1 MYINDELSRQNPWW
15 LNSKIS
21 AEDPTKPQRDILPV
35 LKQRVLQRDLITA
48 VVGLRRVGKTTAVR
62 QIIDLL
68 LQKGYPRP
76 KLVYYSFEEGVASRE
91 ILKAIIEYCLK
102 VRGKDKTYLFLD
114 EIQYVD
120 GWNSV
125 LKKYFDLNLNL
136 KFTVTGSSSLFIA
149 TKARE
154 SLAGRIQ
161 EIIMNPLGYG
171 EYLRIHK
178 GLDLPATKILSG
190 EGLIP
195 HMDEL
200 RKNFSAYLTGGE
212 FPYLPLLTNWSEKR
226 EYVLNFVIGKVVEND
241 LPRLKKIYK
250 TNELAALSETLISGS
265 GQLVEMQNLGTDLGI
280 SRQSLRDYTALLEK
294 THLISAVYN
303 RGTGFRTRS
312 RLRKIYS
319 ASTNATVLKTSLGE
333 QSESFNFKTG
343 QYVETFVFNY
353 LVRQQAGEIYFW
365 RQRQKEVDFILVT
378 PESVLPIEVKYQ
390 NRIRPSDIENLL
402 YLCRKERLNQG
413 IIVTRDKSGQE
424 IIKGVT
430 IRFLPAHFL
439 I

>member
-1 MYINDELSRQNPWW
+1 MYINEELNRQNPWW
-15 LNSKIS
+15 VNSRVS
-21 AEDPTKPQRDILPV
+21 AEDPAKPQRDILPI
-35 LKQRVLQRDLITA
+35 LRQRVLQRDLITA

-62 QIIDLL
+62 QIIDQL
-68 LQKGYPRP
+68 LQTGYCQD
-76 KLVYYSFEEGVASRE
+76 KLVYYSFEEGVASGETLR
-91 ILKAIIEYCLK
+91 AIVEYCLK
-102 VRGKDKTYLFLD
+102 MGGKDKTYLFLD

-120 GWNSV
+120 GWNSI
-125 LKKYFDLNLNL
+125 LKKYFDLNPNL
-136 KFTVTGSSSLFIA
+136 KFTVTGSSSLFIG

-161 EIIMNPLGYG
+161 EIIMYPLGYG

-178 GLDLPATKILSG
+178 GLGLPAAKILSE
-190 EGLIP
+190 EGLVSYT
-195 HMDEL
+195 DEL
-200 RKNFSAYLTGGE
+200 RENFLAYLVGGE
-212 FPYLPLLTNWSEKR
+212 FPYLPRLTNWGEKR
-226 EYVLNFVIGKVVEND
+226 EYVLDFVIGKVVEND

-250 TNELAALSETLISGS
+250 TTELTALSEALISGS

-333 QSESFNFKTG
+333 QSESFSFKMG

-353 LVRQQAGEIYFW
+353 LVRQQTGEIYFW

-378 PESVLPIEVKYQ
+378 PESVFPIEVKCQ
-390 NRIRPSDIENLL
+390 NRIRSSDMENLL
-402 YLCRKERLNQG
+402 YFCHKERLNQG
-413 IIVTRDKSGQE
+413 VIVTRDKSGQE
-424 IIKGVT
+424 TIKGVT

>member
-35 LKQRVLQRDLITA
+35 LRQRVLQRDLITA
-48 VVGLRRVGKTTAVR
+48 VVGLRRVGKTTAIR
-62 QIIDLL
+62 QIIDQL

-76 KLVYYSFEEGVASRE
+76 KLVYYSFEEGAASRE
-91 ILKAIIEYCLK
+91 ILEAIIEYCLK
-102 VRGKDKTYLFLD
+102 MGGKDKIYLFLD

-125 LKKYFDLNLNL
+125 LKKYFDLSPNL

-161 EIIMNPLGYG
+161 EIIMYPLGYG

-178 GLDLPATKILSG
+178 GLDLPAAKILSE
-190 EGLIP
+190 EGLVP
-195 HMDEL
+195 HTDEL
-200 RKNFSAYLTGGE
+200 RKNFSAYLAGGE

-250 TNELAALSETLISGS
+250 TTELTALSEALISDS

-294 THLISAVYN
+294 TNLISAVFN

-319 ASTNATVLKTSLGE
+319 ASTNALVLKTSLGE
-333 QSESFNFKTG
+333 QSESFSFKIG
-343 QYVETFVFNY
+343 QYLETFVFNY

-402 YLCRKERLNQG
+402 YFCRKERLNQG
-413 IIVTRDKSGQE
+413 IIVTRDKSGRE
-424 IIKGVT
+424 TIKGVA